1 MTQPTHLS
9 NHVVSDRLA
18 PHKLSAVRS
27 WAANRPGEL
36 QPATTPEGAYV
47 GSPGPNQGFALTI
60 ARRLG
65 HDAVLSTGEDL
76 HDVEVGVA
84 AIACRRAAM
93 FGRAPSVYDVR
104 HALGIFGYL
113 DTASSELVEVRRAR
127 FSGVGHSYP
136 LVRALA
142 DSVPVATLSLSPRE
156 ALELDWREAIGA

>member
-113 DTASSELVEVRRAR
+113 DTAPSELVEVRRAR

-136 LVRALA
+136 LVRTLA
-142 DSVPVATLSLSPRE
+142 DSVPEATLRLSPRE

>member
-27 WAANRPGEL
+27 CEANRPGEL

-104 HALGIFGYL
+104 HALGVFGYL
-113 DTASSELVEVRRAR
+113 DTAPSELVEVRRAR

-136 LVRALA
+136 LVRTLA
-142 DSVPVATLSLSPRE
+142 DSVPASTLALSPRE
-156 ALELDWREAIGA
+156 ALELEWREAIGA

>member
-9 NHVVSDRLA
+9 NHVVSNRVSA
-18 PHKLSAVRS
+18 SKLSAVRS
-27 WAANRPGEL
+27 WSQTRPGEL
-36 QPATTPEGAYV
+36 APATTPAGAFV

-93 FGRAPSVYDVR
+93 FGRAPSVHDVR
-104 HALGIFGYL
+104 LALGIFGYL
-113 DTASSELVEVRRAR
+113 DTADSQLVEVRRAR

-136 LVRALA
+136 LVRNLA
-142 DSVPVATLSLSPRE
+142 DTVPAATLVLSPRE
-156 ALELDWREAIGA
+156 AIDLDWREAIGA